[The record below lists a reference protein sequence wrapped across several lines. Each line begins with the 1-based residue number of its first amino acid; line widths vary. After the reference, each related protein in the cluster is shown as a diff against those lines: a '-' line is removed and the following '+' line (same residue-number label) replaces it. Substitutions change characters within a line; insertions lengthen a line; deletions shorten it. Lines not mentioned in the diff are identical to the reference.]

1 MTMGTVAT
9 IIIEPRLLVREA
21 LESLMENHS
30 YHFVCGASSAADIEH
45 SSIVAEGPKLVVLS
59 ALSADNAVA
68 EAVSIRK
75 LWPDSKIVLLFE
87 HLSPADFQQLITSQL
102 DGCVPLFVSPH
113 TLFSMLDLVMIK
125 DVRVM
130 VVGDAKGP
138 SIPSTQGEESQQM
151 KLGKSQPND
160 SRHESMAAMLALQQ
174 AQLPVNGVST
184 LESDAGNGGT
194 QCAPAFRNFPKLSER
209 EAQILD
215 GLVKGHANKVIAR
228 TWDIAE
234 ATVKVHM
241 KSILRKIHVGN
252 RTQAAI
258 WALENGYPCDE
269 VKVRALKAASAMQGH
284 VSTVEIAADL
294 NGHGSTETVRL
305 S

>member
-1 MTMGTVAT
+1 MGTVAT

-30 YHFVCGASSAADIEH
+30 YHFVCGASSAADIEN

-59 ALSADNAVA
+59 ALSADNAVT
-68 EAVSIRK
+68 EAVSLRK

-87 HLSPADFQQLITSQL
+87 HLSPSDFQQLITSQL

-151 KLGKSQPND
+151 KLGKPLS
-160 SRHESMAAMLALQQ
+160 SGAKHESMAAMLALQPP
-174 AQLPVNGVST
+174 ANGTSI
-184 LESDAGNGGT
+184 LESETGNRGT
-194 QCAPAFRNFPKLSER
+194 QSTPTFRNFPKLSER

-269 VKVRALKAASAMQGH
+269 VKIRALKAAAAMQGH
-284 VSTVEIAADL
+284 QGHAPTVEMAADL
-294 NGHGSTETVRL
+294 NGHGSAETVRL

>member
-1 MTMGTVAT
+1 MSTVAT

-30 YHFVCGASSAADIEH
+30 YHFVYGASSAADIEN
-45 SSIVAEGPKLVVLS
+45 SSIVAEGPKLIVLS
-59 ALSADNAVA
+59 ALSAENAVA

-130 VVGDAKGP
+130 VVGDARGP
-138 SIPSTQGEESQQM
+138 AVPSPQIDESQQR
-151 KLGKSQPND
+151 KVGK
-160 SRHESMAAMLALQQ
+160 
-174 AQLPVNGVST
+174 AQLGNSGQEVM
-184 LESDAGNGGT
+184 AGNMLMLRHAQSPTNGAGT
-194 QCAPAFRNFPKLSER
+194 SELEAGDGMQCAPTFRNFPKLSER

-269 VKVRALKAASAMQGH
+269 VKVRALKAAAAMQSH
-284 VSTVEIAADL
+284 DSTVEIAAEL
-294 NGHGSTETVRL
+294 NGHATTEIVRL

>member
-1 MTMGTVAT
+1 MIMGTVAT

-21 LESLMENHS
+21 LESLMESHS
-30 YHFVCGASSAADIEH
+30 YHFVCGASSAADIEN
-45 SSIVAEGPKLVVLS
+45 SAIVAEGPKLVILS
-59 ALSADNAVA
+59 ALSADNAVS
-68 EAVSIRK
+68 EAASIRK
-75 LWPDSKIVLLFE
+75 LWPDSKVVLLFE
-87 HLSPADFQQLITSQL
+87 HLSPADFQLLITSQL

-125 DVRVM
+125 DARVM
-130 VVGDAKGP
+130 VVGDGKGP
-138 SIPSTQGEESQQM
+138 STPSIQGGESQQVNPER
-151 KLGKSQPND
+151 SQP
-160 SRHESMAAMLALQQ
+160 REAKQESMATAMLVLQQ
-174 AQLPVNGVST
+174 AQPPMNGGGTGDSET
-184 LESDAGNGGT
+184 GGNGMPCPPT
-194 QCAPAFRNFPKLSER
+194 FRNFPKLSER

-269 VKVRALKAASAMQGH
+269 VKVRALKAAAAIQGH
-284 VSTVEIAADL
+284 AATMAPDL
-294 NGHGSTETVRL
+294 NGHGSNETVRL

>member
-1 MTMGTVAT
+1 MGTVAT

-30 YHFVCGASSAADIEH
+30 YHFVCGASSAADIEN
-45 SSIVAEGPKLVVLS
+45 SSIVAEGPKLVILS
-59 ALSADNAVA
+59 ALSADNAVT
-68 EAVSIRK
+68 EAVGIRK

-138 SIPSTQGEESQQM
+138 SIPSTHGEESQQM
-151 KLGKSQPND
+151 KLGRPLSSDGK
-160 SRHESMAAMLALQQ
+160 HESMAAMLAIQQ
-174 AQLPVNGVST
+174 VLPVANGDSL
-184 LESDAGNGGT
+184 LEADAGNSSMRSSPT
-194 QCAPAFRNFPKLSER
+194 FRNFPKLSER

-269 VKVRALKAASAMQGH
+269 VKVRALKAAAAIQGH
-284 VSTVEIAADL
+284 ASTVEMASDL
-294 NGHGSTETVRL
+294 NGHGSTESVRL

>member
-1 MTMGTVAT
+1 MGTVAT

-21 LESLMENHS
+21 LESLMESHS
-30 YHFVCGASSAADIEH
+30 YHFVCGASSAADIEN

-59 ALSADNAVA
+59 ALSAENAA
-68 EAVSIRK
+68 SEAANIRK
-75 LWPDSKIVLLFE
+75 LWPDSKVVLLFE

-130 VVGDAKGP
+130 VVGDGKGP
-138 SIPSTQGEESQQM
+138 SIPSIQGEESQQM
-151 KLGKSQPND
+151 HLGKSASSD
-160 SRHESMAAMLALQQ
+160 TKHEAMATAMLALQR
-174 AQLPVNGVST
+174 AQPPLNDGGT
-184 LESDAGNGGT
+184 ADTEAGGNGIPS
-194 QCAPAFRNFPKLSER
+194 APTFRNFPKLSER

-269 VKVRALKAASAMQGH
+269 VKVRALKAAAAMQGH
-284 VSTVEIAADL
+284 AAAIEMTPDL
-294 NGHGSTETVRL
+294 NGHGSSETVRL

>member
-1 MTMGTVAT
+1 MSTVAT

-30 YHFVCGASSAADIEH
+30 YHFVCGASSAADIEN
-45 SSIVAEGPKLVVLS
+45 SSIVAEGPKLIVLS
-59 ALSADNAVA
+59 ALSAENAVI

-130 VVGDAKGP
+130 VVGDARGP
-138 SIPSTQGEESQQM
+138 SVPSTQIEEAQQKRAGKDQPGISRQEALATNMLVLRHSQSP
-151 KLGKSQPND
+151 L
-160 SRHESMAAMLALQQ
+160 
-174 AQLPVNGVST
+174 NGANTSELEVS
-184 LESDAGNGGT
+184 DGGM
-194 QCAPAFRNFPKLSER
+194 QCAPTFRNFPKLSER

-258 WALENGYPCDE
+258 GALENGYPCYE
-269 VKVRALKAASAMQGH
+269 VKVRALKAAAAMQSH
-284 VSTVEIAADL
+284 DSTVEIAAEL
-294 NGHGSTETVRL
+294 NGHGTTEIVRL